1 MPPMLGLQLI
11 CPSVSMLCV
20 NSKVV
25 QPMRAAANAASVP
38 A

>member
-11 CPSVSMLCV
+11 WPSVSMLWV
-20 NSKVV
+20 SSSVA
-25 QPMRAAANAASVP
+25 QPMRAAASAASVP